1 MAGRITRNDLQVIAD
16 DRLIEQYRD
25 SVNLRAMVALY
36 VTQLSEVQAAAWEL
50 LDQFD
55 IDVASGW
62 LLSALGRIIGIPRP
76 TFDRS
81 LIGYFGYLGATAPS
95 GYGSVGMPEEG
106 GIYLSAFE
114 DVTGN
119 SPMQDNDYRLHIYA
133 KLIRVRSMAS
143 ADDGLRIIN
152 LVIPNPGAATSITTT
167 AAGEADVSIARAL
180 AASEKVLFNTPLNNN
195 DDRLIP
201 RPAGVTITH
210 SDINGPF

>member
-1 MAGRITRNDLQVIAD
+1 
-16 DRLIEQYRD
+16 
-25 SVNLRAMVALY
+25 
-36 VTQLSEVQAAAWEL
+36 
-50 LDQFD
+50 
-55 IDVASGW
+55 
-62 LLSALGRIIGIPRP
+62 
-76 TFDRS
+76 
-81 LIGYFGYLGATAPS
+81 
-95 GYGSVGMPEEG
+95 
-106 GIYLSAFE
+106 
-114 DVTGN
+114 
-119 SPMQDNDYRLHIYA
+119 
-133 KLIRVRSMAS
+133 MAS